1 MRGFSNSKGDIMSE
15 EKKMTTGGFF
25 RALAR
30 FALGGEGEN
39 PVHTVIKKGLQSNGS
54 EEAKV
59 IEVKAE
65 EGPQEGR
72 HPKHEGA

>member
-1 MRGFSNSKGDIMSE
+1 MS

-25 RALAR
+25 RALFR
-30 FALGGEGEN
+30 HALGADNEN
-39 PVHTVIKKGLQSNGS
+39 PIHTVIKKGLQANG

-59 IEVKAE
+59 IETKGE

-72 HPKHEGA
+72 HPEHEGASSKVEA